1 MAVLKCSVGRSF
13 KIQTGMP
20 SIFIIPTSHGWNFVR
35 SAAPVS
41 VPARKGS
48 DSEAGGREAAA
59 GKPDQNGSWTVRK
72 LQTLE
77 EAVPLLSASDEFV
90 LGLPVSAVIAQRF
103 RLPSVDPA
111 EFPEMI
117 RLQIEKLLPF
127 PADEV
132 TSDFELITQNETESV
147 VSAVA
152 IRNEQLAE
160 MASPLLNR
168 GYIPQ
173 QVTVYAAQRA
183 STYAPKG
190 NALLIYPEG
199 EMLVY
204 AMTENGKLSLA
215 RTIERNGDHLQLE
228 LPQLRLSA
236 ELQGIDASYPNVLLD
251 ETCYELRETLE
262 GILTSPTEI
271 VGIELPPAAVK
282 LNLLPESWRRRRLQ
296 LMRQVEWRKRLV
308 WIGGAYVAILVLLF
322 AYLGFL
328 RFQLGRLDR
337 RIARDTPG
345 TEFVRATEAKWK
357 ALAPA
362 LDPHYYPVEILQHL
376 FESLPSADVRITSY
390 NQSARQI
397 SVDGEANTAALAYEF
412 IDKTKKNPEL
422 RTFQFDMAA
431 PRILPNNHAQFR
443 LEGKPK

>member
-1 MAVLKCSVGRSF
+1 
-13 KIQTGMP
+13 MP

-35 SAAPVS
+35 SSA
-41 VPARKGS
+41 
-48 DSEAGGREAAA
+48 
-59 GKPDQNGSWTVRK
+59 QNGSWSVRK

-77 EAVPLLSASDEFV
+77 EAVPLLSADDEFV
-90 LGLPVSAVIAQRF
+90 LGLPVSSVMAQRF

-111 EFPEMI
+111 EFPDMI
-117 RLQIEKLLPF
+117 RLQIEKSLPF

-132 TSDFELITQNETESV
+132 TSDFELIEQSENESV
-147 VSAVA
+147 VSAIA
-152 IRNEQLAE
+152 ISNDRLAE
-160 MASPLLNR
+160 LASPLLDR
-168 GYIPQ
+168 GYIPR

-215 RTIERNGDHLQLE
+215 RAIERNGDQLETE

-236 ELQGIDASYPNVLLD
+236 ELQGIDASFPNVLLD
-251 ETCYELRETLE
+251 ETCYELRDAVQ
-262 GILTSPTEI
+262 GILASPTEI
-271 VGIELPPAAVK
+271 VGIELPPAPVK

-296 LMRQVEWRKRLV
+296 LVRQVEWRKRIA
-308 WIGGAYVAILVLLF
+308 WIGGAYVGAIVLLF
-322 AYLGFL
+322 AYLGL
-328 RFQLGRLDR
+328 VRFQVGRFDR
-337 RIARDTPG
+337 RIAHDAPE
-345 TEFVRATEAKWK
+345 TEFVRATEARWQ

-362 LDPHYYPVEILQHL
+362 IDPHYSPVEILQHL
-376 FESLPSADVRITSY
+376 FESLPSADVRITTY

-412 IDKTKKNPEL
+412 IDKIKKKPDL

>member
-1 MAVLKCSVGRSF
+1 
-13 KIQTGMP
+13 MP
-20 SIFIIPTSHGWNFVR
+20 SIFIIPTAHVWNFLR
-35 SAAPVS
+35 AA
-41 VPARKGS
+41 
-48 DSEAGGREAAA
+48 E
-59 GKPDQNGSWTVRK
+59 QNGSWNVRK

-77 EAVPLLSASDEFV
+77 EAAPLLAATDDFV
-90 LGLPVSAVIAQRF
+90 LGLPVSAVLAQRF
-103 RLPSVDPA
+103 RLPSADPA

-117 RLQIEKLLPF
+117 RIQIEKLLPF
-127 PADEV
+127 AADEV
-132 TSDFELITQNETESV
+132 TTDFEVIEQDESESV

-160 MASPLLNR
+160 LASPLLER
-168 GYIPQ
+168 GCIPR

-183 STYAPKG
+183 STHAPKG
-190 NALLIYPEG
+190 NAVLIYPEG
-199 EMLVY
+199 DTLVY
-204 AMTENGKLSLA
+204 AVTENGKLSLA
-215 RTIERNGDHLQLE
+215 RVFDNGNGEQLQLE

-251 ETCYELRETLE
+251 ETCYELRETVE

-271 VGIELPPAAVK
+271 VGIELPPAPVK

-296 LMRQVEWRKRLV
+296 MMRQVEWRKRLV
-308 WIGGAYVAILVLLF
+308 WIGGAYLAILVLLF
-322 AYLGFL
+322 AYLGLL

-337 RIARDTPG
+337 RIARDAPG

-362 LDPHYYPVEILQHL
+362 IDPHYYPVEILQHL

-397 SVDGEANTAALAYEF
+397 SLDGEANTAALAYEF
-412 IDKTKKNPEL
+412 IDKIKKNPDL

>member
-1 MAVLKCSVGRSF
+1 
-13 KIQTGMP
+13 MP
-20 SIFIIPTSHGWNFVR
+20 SIFIIPTSNGWNFVR
-35 SAAPVS
+35 STPPAS
-41 VPARKGS
+41 LPARNSSQSNGG
-48 DSEAGGREAAA
+48 AGEVAA
-59 GKPDQNGSWTVRK
+59 GTTEQNGSWTVRK

-132 TSDFELITQNETESV
+132 TSDFELIEQNENESV
-147 VSAVA
+147 VSAIA

-160 MASPLLNR
+160 MTSPLLDR
-168 GYIPQ
+168 GYIPR

-215 RTIERNGDHLQLE
+215 RAIERNGDQLETE

-236 ELQGIDASYPNVLLD
+236 ELQGIDASFPNVLLD
-251 ETCYELRETLE
+251 EACYQLRDTVQGVLA
-262 GILTSPTEI
+262 SPTEI
-271 VGIELPPAAVK
+271 VGIELPPAPVK
-282 LNLLPESWRRRRLQ
+282 LNLLPESWRSRRSQ
-296 LMRQVEWRKRLV
+296 LARQVEWRKRLM
-308 WIGGAYVAILVLLF
+308 WAGSAYAGLLVVLL
-322 AYLGFL
+322 ACLTYMRLEVG
-328 RFQLGRLDR
+328 QLDR
-337 RIARDTPG
+337 RIAHDAPQ
-345 TEFVRATEAKWK
+345 TEFVRAAEANWK

-362 LDPHYYPVEILQHL
+362 VDSHYYPVEILLHL
-376 FESLPSADVRITSY
+376 FESLPSADVRITAY

-397 SVDGEANTAALAYEF
+397 SVDGEVNTAALAYQF
-412 IDKTKKNPEL
+412 IDKIKKNQEL
-422 RTFQFDMAA
+422 RMFQFDMAA
-431 PRILPNNHAQFR
+431 PRILANDHAQF
-443 LEGKPK
+443 

>member
-1 MAVLKCSVGRSF
+1 
-13 KIQTGMP
+13 MP

-35 SAAPVS
+35 SSA
-41 VPARKGS
+41 
-48 DSEAGGREAAA
+48 
-59 GKPDQNGSWTVRK
+59 QNGSWSVRK

-77 EAVPLLSASDEFV
+77 EAVPLLSADDEFV
-90 LGLPVSAVIAQRF
+90 LGLPVSSVMAQRF

-111 EFPEMI
+111 EFPDMI
-117 RLQIEKLLPF
+117 RLQIEKSLPF
-127 PADEV
+127 PPDEV
-132 TSDFELITQNETESV
+132 TSDFELIEQSENESV
-147 VSAVA
+147 VSTIA
-152 IRNEQLAE
+152 ISNDRLAE
-160 MASPLLNR
+160 LASPLLDR
-168 GYIPQ
+168 GYIPR

-215 RTIERNGDHLQLE
+215 RAIERNGDQLETE

-236 ELQGIDASYPNVLLD
+236 ELQGIDASSPNVLLD
-251 ETCYELRETLE
+251 ETCYELRDAVQ
-262 GILTSPTEI
+262 GILASPTEI
-271 VGIELPPAAVK
+271 VGIELPPAPVK

-296 LMRQVEWRKRLV
+296 LVRQVEWRKRIA
-308 WIGGAYVAILVLLF
+308 WIGGAYVGAIVLLF
-322 AYLGFL
+322 AYLGL
-328 RFQLGRLDR
+328 VRFQVGRFDR
-337 RIARDTPG
+337 RIAHDAPE
-345 TEFVRATEAKWK
+345 TEFVRATEARWQ

-362 LDPHYYPVEILQHL
+362 IDLHYSPVEILQHL
-376 FESLPSADVRITSY
+376 FESLPSADVRITTY

-412 IDKTKKNPEL
+412 IDKIKKNPDL